1 MENSDEKMKNNLCS
15 LQQFMISTFQIN
27 VIFLYRKTEKK
38 TEKKTTE
45 KTENT
50 TLRKRCSYSEFS
62 GQYFP
67 ARIRTEIGEIFGPYA
82 GKQGLEKLRIRT
94 FFKQC

>member
-38 TEKKTTE
+38 SRKKQQKKQ
-45 KTENT
+45 KT
-50 TLRKRCSYSEFS
+50 LHCVKGVHIRSFS

-82 GKQGLEKLRIRT
+82 GK
-94 FFKQC
+94 